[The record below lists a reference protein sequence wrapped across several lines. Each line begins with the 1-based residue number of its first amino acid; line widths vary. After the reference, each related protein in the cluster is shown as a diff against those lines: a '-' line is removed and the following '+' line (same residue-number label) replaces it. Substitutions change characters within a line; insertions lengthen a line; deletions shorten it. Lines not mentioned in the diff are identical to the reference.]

1 MRTLLTVA
9 ALLVLVSEPAWAES
23 YFQFGSPSARQ
34 YYLPPT
40 YQYFTPPPRANRR
53 AQPKAAIVQ
62 IPQPEKAAI
71 AEEYAKG
78 SIVIV
83 NHERNLYFVE
93 ETGQAIR
100 YPVAIGKPVDQWE
113 GLQTITAKREN
124 PTWYPPEEIQWESDV
139 PPVVPPGPQNP
150 LGPRA
155 LYLGDTLYT
164 EFTGQTGPAQSAARF
179 RMAAFACTTLTSSNC
194 TKKYKSEPTFTW
206 CLD

>member
-1 MRTLLTVA
+1 VRTFLTVA
-9 ALLVLVSEPAWAES
+9 ALLVFVSEPARAQS
-23 YFQFGSPSARQ
+23 LFQFGSPSARQ

-53 AQPKAAIVQ
+53 VQPKAAAVQ

-93 ETGQAIR
+93 EPGQAIR

-113 GLQTITAKREN
+113 GVQTITTKREN
-124 PTWYPPEEIQWESDV
+124 PTWYPPEEI
-139 PPVVPPGPQNP
+139 
-150 LGPRA
+150 
-155 LYLGDTLYT
+155 
-164 EFTGQTGPAQSAARF
+164 
-179 RMAAFACTTLTSSNC
+179 
-194 TKKYKSEPTFTW
+194 
-206 CLD
+206 